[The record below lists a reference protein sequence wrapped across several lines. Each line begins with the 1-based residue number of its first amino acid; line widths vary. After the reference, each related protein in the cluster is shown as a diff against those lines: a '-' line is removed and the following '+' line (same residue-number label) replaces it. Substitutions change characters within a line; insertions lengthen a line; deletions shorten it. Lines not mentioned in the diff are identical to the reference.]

1 MYVLITSKPNEY
13 QAIPGEGL
21 TPVKQFDYFFFRK
34 KRNVFTIAEVT
45 DPSARVVIQE
55 LGENGTRNSIPVKFF
70 ESFDTVDA
78 AEEELASLAQAG
90 SMDAELVEAE
100 VA

>member
-21 TPVKQFDYFFFRK
+21 TPVKQFDYYFFNRK
-34 KRNVFTIAEVT
+34 RSVFTIAEVT
-45 DPSARVVIQE
+45 GPGARVVIQE
-55 LGENGTRNSIPVKFF
+55 VGENGTRNSIPVKFF
-70 ESFDTVDA
+70 ESFETVEA
-78 AEEELASLAQAG
+78 AEAELASLAQAG
-90 SMDAELVEAE
+90 AMDTELVEAE